1 MRMGKNSDIFV
12 GSVMKM
18 ATSIRTACVVFIEG
32 VQS

>member
-18 ATSIRTACVVFIEG
+18 ATSIRTACVFIEG